1 MKNTTEVLKDYDIQ
15 TKSKVKQ
22 EYPILITLPGTHPPK
37 DTCGNILPYNM
48 GHLSKTKDLLNSVTN
63 EFEYSVHA
71 EKGHEINCHCW
82 ECIMHWNSEPSE
94 EGRMGGPLF
103 EESLF
108 VNQKIRAFQ
117 HKINKIMSYG
127 DSNECF
133 QNLKDLFFREHEFE
147 IKNGNK
153 RKITLTGKMGP
164 EQKRNLLQTLTI
176 ISKKSPKYR
185 KLPVYH
191 YIISHDPNTN
201 FETNK
206 VFSELSK
213 HTISIALESG
223 IFGGV
228 SIFHPFRIPGEFN
241 EREEMVTGPHFH
253 IIGFGHVMFEK
264 VEDIYKRENV
274 VVKVLHDK
282 NGHIEPITSIFETA
296 EYILSHH
303 GISWK
308 KDKAIAD
315 LQLYNRFALDYNSN
329 NMSHKFILPHRK
341 SSQSTPLHDTIYEL
355 IECPLTFN
363 LKIPNSTYADIL
375 HTVNIEE
382 VTNSSLNYHE
392 FLRSTKGYMALN
404 YIKYAKTLPEYYAE
418 KNAKDTDLNEEDIEE
433 DIEEENYE
441 DIEEANEVVQSNDQH
456 DHDSSKSKQF
466 KKRKKRERTH
476 PVESIRWFG
485 ILTNNKNIL
494 WGFHREKPEFY
505 CKACKIRI
513 PQTAMFY
520 VEIYKESETGP
531 IGPPTLKSDTDH
543 DWNEIDELS
552 NILSMDYERKSYTKP
567 QRKFEEMK
575 PIPSDQIHIYFPEY
589 VEDPME
595 EGEHHTGI
603 FIIPIR
609 NVRRIDTKVF
619 RYLFK

>member
-341 SSQSTPLHDTIYEL
+341 SSKISGFLNEIYKPTFKL
-355 IECPLTFN
+355 I
-363 LKIPNSTYADIL
+363 NSTDPDIL
-375 HTVNIEE
+375 HTINIEE

-404 YIKYAKTLPEYYAE
+404 YIKFAKTQPGYYQHTE
-418 KNAKDTDLNEEDIEE
+418 KTYSEE
-433 DIEEENYE
+433 DIEEENE
-441 DIEEANEVVQSNDQH
+441 SNDRKH
-456 DHDSSKSKQF
+456 DHDSSKSKQI
-466 KKRKKRERTH
+466 KKHKKRERTH
-476 PVESIRWFG
+476 PIESIRWFG

-513 PQTAMFY
+513 SQTAMFY

-531 IGPPTLKSDTDH
+531 TGPPTLKSDTDH
-543 DWNEIDELS
+543 DWNENDELS
-552 NILSMDYERKSYTKP
+552 NILSMDYEKKKKSYTKN
-567 QRKFEEMK
+567 RKFEEMK
-575 PIPSDQIHIYFPEY
+575 PIPSDQIHLYFNEY
-589 VEDPME
+589 QEDPME
-595 EGEHHTGI
+595 EGEDKHTGI

>member
-1 MKNTTEVLKDYDIQ
+1 MKNTTQLLKDYDIQ

-48 GHLSKTKDLLNSVTN
+48 GHLSKTKDLLNPVTN

-82 ECIMHWNSEPSE
+82 ECIMDWNSEPTE

-108 VNQKIRAFQ
+108 INQKIRAFQ

-133 QNLKDLFFREHEFE
+133 KNLKDFFFREHVFE

-164 EQKRNLLQTLTI
+164 EQKRNLLQVLFS

-191 YIISHDPNTN
+191 YVISHDPNTN
-201 FETNK
+201 FETNS

-213 HTISIALESG
+213 HTIAIALESG

-264 VEDIYKRENV
+264 VDEIFSREGIV
-274 VVKVLHDK
+274 LKVLHDK
-282 NGHIEPITSIFETA
+282 NGHVEPITSIFETA

-308 KDKAIAD
+308 TDKVIAD
-315 LQLYNRFALDYNSN
+315 LELCNRFALDYNSN
-329 NMSHKFILPHRK
+329 RMSHTFILPHRK
-341 SSQSTPLHDTIYEL
+341 SSKISGFLNEIYKPTFKL
-355 IECPLTFN
+355 I
-363 LKIPNSTYADIL
+363 NSTDPDIL
-375 HTVNIEE
+375 HTINIEE

-404 YIKYAKTLPEYYAE
+404 YIKFAKTQPGYYQHTE
-418 KNAKDTDLNEEDIEE
+418 KTYSEE
-433 DIEEENYE
+433 DIEEENE
-441 DIEEANEVVQSNDQH
+441 SNDRKH
-456 DHDSSKSKQF
+456 DHDSSKSKQI
-466 KKRKKRERTH
+466 KKHKKRERTH
-476 PVESIRWFG
+476 PIESIRWFG

-513 PQTAMFY
+513 SQTAMFY

-531 IGPPTLKSDTDH
+531 TGPPTLKSDTDH
-543 DWNEIDELS
+543 DWNENDELS
-552 NILSMDYERKSYTKP
+552 NILSMDYEKKKKSYTKN
-567 QRKFEEMK
+567 RKFEEMK
-575 PIPSDQIHIYFPEY
+575 PIPSDQIHLYFNEY
-589 VEDPME
+589 QEDPME
-595 EGEHHTGI
+595 EGEDKHTGI

>member
-1 MKNTTEVLKDYDIQ
+1 MKNTTQLFKEIGLQ
-15 TKSKVKQ
+15 TESKVEQ
-22 EYPILITLPGTHPPK
+22 EYPILMALPGTHPPK
-37 DTCGNILPYNM
+37 DTCGNILPFNM
-48 GHLSKTKDLLNSVTN
+48 GHLSKTKDLLNSITK

-82 ECIMHWNSEPSE
+82 ECVMHWNSEPSE

-108 VNQKIRAFQ
+108 INQKIKAFQ
-117 HKINKIMSYG
+117 REIDRIISHG
-127 DSNECF
+127 DSTECF
-133 QNLKDLFFREHEFE
+133 QNLKDFFFREHIFE

-153 RKITLTGKMGP
+153 RKITLTGKMGS

-213 HTISIALESG
+213 HTIAIALESG

-241 EREEMVTGPHFH
+241 DRTEIKTGPHYH
-253 IIGFGHVMFEK
+253 IIGFGHAMFDK
-264 VEDIYKRENV
+264 VEEIFNREGI
-274 VVKVLHDK
+274 VVKVLHDT
-282 NGHIEPITSIFETA
+282 NNHVEPITSIFETA

-308 KDKAIAD
+308 TERVIAD
-315 LQLYNRFALDYNSN
+315 LQLYNRFALDYNHVH
-329 NMSHKFILPHRK
+329 MSHTFILPHRK
-341 SSQSTPLHDTIYEL
+341 SSQISDILNDFYQPSFKL
-355 IECPLTFN
+355 I
-363 LKIPNSTYADIL
+363 NSTDADIL
-375 HTVNIEE
+375 HSINIEE
-382 VTNSSLNYHE
+382 TTNSSLNYHE

-404 YIKYAKTLPEYYAE
+404 YIKYAKTQPGYYE
-418 KNAKDTDLNEEDIEE
+418 HTKKTYTEEDIEE
-433 DIEEENYE
+433 IENEE
-441 DIEEANEVVQSNDQH
+441 NDQH
-456 DHDSSKSKQF
+456 DHDGSKSKEI
-466 KKRKKRERTH
+466 KKHKKRERTH

-531 IGPPTLKSDTDH
+531 TGPPTLKSDTDH
-543 DWNEIDELS
+543 DWNENDELS
-552 NILSMDYERKSYTKP
+552 NILSMDYEKKKKSYTKN
-567 QRKFEEMK
+567 RKFEEMK
-575 PIPSDQIHIYFPEY
+575 PIPSDQIHLYFNEY
-589 VEDPME
+589 QEDPME
-595 EGEHHTGI
+595 EGEDKHTGI